1 MEKSNTDR
9 LIGELVEANNSL
21 REICSELKNMVKS
34 HDDEIRQLKT
44 IEAQRKVLEKDKEKR
59 QEKKDKFLIRTLT
72 ILSIIAV
79 ASPIIVGIF
88 SFKTGYDTYNP
99 NLIPHSTL
107 P

>member
-1 MEKSNTDR
+1 MERDNTSI
-9 LIGELVEANNSL
+9 LIGELIESNKYL
-21 REICSELKNMVKS
+21 REICDELKNMVKS

-44 IEAQRKVLEKDKEKR
+44 IEAQRKVLERDKEKR
-59 QEKKDKFLIRTLT
+59 QEKKDKFLTRTLT
-72 ILSIIAV
+72 ILSIVAI

-99 NLIPHSTL
+99 NLISHSTL